1 MTQSGLWVSYGGSAR
16 IALAIILL
24 AAAGGVAYG
33 GTRVRRPVRLRRPGA
48 GGTIFLLVAWGLAL
62 IAFPACLSAYVQQ
75 VRHDHLIH
83 AAVAANPIQPVTL
96 TAAVVLFLIVFL
108 ATPHGWWVRLTSGAI
123 AAMAAPMI
131 FELPFDLVIMARIY
145 PAVPP
150 DPALYRALFFVP
162 LILVE
167 LTTLSLL
174 TMTPMVRLARPA
186 CCWLALMLLV
196 FAVWALAGFGYPSA
210 PAPIALN
217 VASKILAFVTA
228 LSLFFPEWFRLPGGA
243 LRRDGLAAAPDA
255 AGGQA
260 VVPGEGALVVGVP
273 QDDVG

>member
-1 MTQSGLWVSYGGSAR
+1 
-16 IALAIILL
+16 
-24 AAAGGVAYG
+24 
-33 GTRVRRPVRLRRPGA
+33 
-48 GGTIFLLVAWGLAL
+48 
-62 IAFPACLSAYVQQ
+62 
-75 VRHDHLIH
+75 
-83 AAVAANPIQPVTL
+83 
-96 TAAVVLFLIVFL
+96 
-108 ATPHGWWVRLTSGAI
+108 
-123 AAMAAPMI
+123 
-131 FELPFDLVIMARIY
+131 MARIY

-273 QDDVG
+273 QDDVGQAAADHGAPVGGAQRVGAAQGGGA